1 MSPSD
6 WYQGRDGMPVQL
18 TMCRFCIRS
27 RPEVQRTVAQLV
39 KEFPNQIEVEELDCI
54 AACDDVPAIMIETDY
69 YPQVAP
75 CELARLIRDRLT
87 PQVTSTQPV
96 GVPASCSPA

>member
-1 MSPSD
+1 
-6 WYQGRDGMPVQL
+6 MPVQL

-39 KEFPNQIEVEELDCI
+39 KEFPNQVEVEELDCM

-69 YPQVAP
+69 HPQVAP
-75 CELARLIRDRLT
+75 CELARLIRERLT
-87 PQVTSTQPV
+87 PQATSAHPV
-96 GVPASCSPA
+96 GVPAPSPPA